1 MKWLKF
7 VLASI
12 VLAILSRGAF
22 AEDIGTAAD
31 LAAALADDP
40 AGSYTLTADMDLS
53 STDYAMLPAFKGV
66 IDGNGHVLYWRGST
80 PLFDD
85 FRGTIKNIVV
95 DGSLDSV
102 NTTMTGTGYGAI
114 CKSAHTGTFS
124 GVMVKGY
131 TIRHSTGNVGGSG
144 IGLFAGAAYAGTLF
158 ERCATDA
165 SCSLTKNGKA
175 NAMVGG
181 FVGIATK
188 DESDGV
194 VVTFD
199 SCTNNVSFSVTG
211 DNNPSWGSGGFVGG
225 LTGGKATI
233 TRFVFIGC
241 VNKGDITV
249 TGGSVNAGGLVG
261 YIVFGNHKEYGN
273 RSYFIDCINTGS
285 IITTS
290 SCTAIGGIVGQGSS
304 SVSALFDGCANYG
317 AIGTDGKASNAGGLA
332 GCWGV
337 YMSSEANTRDLTFR
351 NCANY
356 GSVDGGSFAGGL
368 CGKISTNTGW
378 ATGYFRFLNC
388 ASYGTVSATDSLG
401 EMTASLTYNTSAT
414 DAGLFDNCW
423 TKTSAIYASASNKV
437 PTQRNMKT
445 ADDANAL
452 SDLNDIAD
460 SELSYLP
467 WTSGTDGR
475 PELLMFYSAADRRLA
490 VFRDW
495 DGAILKQE
503 TVVPGSAAA
512 APADPER
519 THYSFAG
526 WSASFDG
533 IEENT
538 IIYAEYLPLQYT
550 VEFDSCGG
558 TPCASVTG
566 NVYSLFDLPVPLLNG
581 FVFSGWSLEG
591 VYTDVGT
598 IHDKDITMTALWK
611 AEKEPYVR
619 QLTLLQWN
627 LKNINTSSVSARSAA
642 IAAAL
647 KETEPDFCVF
657 SGYTMNATLLQTMMA
672 EIEGYGCAYTG
683 SNGSV
688 DANGRMFFF
697 KSSRFEAF
705 GPASTAMPVS
715 NATFAWIPVKE
726 KGTQNIY
733 LLVCGYFYPTKT
745 IKDYVSSSV
754 STINKLRT
762 SYPTATILFGADLR
776 LAAGTITFVS
786 EYEDWKGLEEAI
798 SSQWGMQVLRS
809 GEDMQYAFHS
819 SPYENHECN
828 VLSIKQVDNPDN
840 QMNSGYATTFS
851 LGKSG
856 GLTVIIR

>member
-1 MKWLKF
+1 MKSTNTAIALC
-7 VLASI
+7 
-12 VLAILSRGAF
+12 LAICSIRCLAV
-22 AEDIGTAAD
+22 DISSASD
-31 LAAALADDP
+31 LAAALANDP
-40 AGSYTLTADMDLS
+40 SGTYMLTADMDLS
-53 STDYAMLPAFKGV
+53 STGYAMLSAFNGV

-181 FVGIATK
+181 FVGVATK

-211 DNNPSWGSGGFVGG
+211 DNNSSWGSGGFVGG

-233 TRFVFIGC
+233 TRFVFVGC
-241 VNKGDITV
+241 VNKGNITV
-249 TGGSVNAGGLVG
+249 TGGSVNAGGIVG
-261 YIVFGNHKEYGN
+261 YICFGNHKEYGN
-273 RSYFIDCINTGS
+273 RSYFIDCVNLGS

-317 AIGTDGKASNAGGLA
+317 SIGTDGKASNAGGLA

-356 GSVDGGSFAGGL
+356 GSVDGGSSAGGL
-368 CGKISTNTGW
+368 CGKISTNIGW

-388 ASYGTVSATDSLG
+388 ASYGTVSATGSWG

-423 TKTSAIYASASNKV
+423 TKTSAIYESAPNKV
-437 PTQRNMKT
+437 PTKRNMKT
-445 ADDANAL
+445 ADDADAL
-452 SDLNDIAD
+452 SDLNGIAD

-467 WTSGTDGR
+467 WVSGTDGR
-475 PELLMFYSAADRRLA
+475 PELLAFVPSADRRLV

-503 TVVPGSAAA
+503 TVVPGSAAT

-519 THYSFAG
+519 AHYSFAG

-538 IIYAEYLPLQYT
+538 IIYAEYSPLQYT

-566 NVYSLFDLPVPLLNG
+566 NVYSLFDLPVPSQSG
-581 FVFSGWSLEG
+581 FVFSGWSLDG
-591 VYTDVGT
+591 VYTDVGA
-598 IHDKDITMTALWK
+598 IHDKDITLTALWK

-627 LKNINTSSVSARSAA
+627 LQNINVSSVSARSTA

-647 KETEPDFCVF
+647 GETEPDFCVF

-672 EIEGYGCAYTG
+672 KIEGYGYAYTG

-697 KSSRFEAF
+697 KSSRFEVF
-705 GPASTAMPVS
+705 GPASTAMPAS
-715 NATFAWIPVKE
+715 NATFAWVPVKE
-726 KGTQNIY
+726 KDTQNIY
-733 LLVCGYFYPTKT
+733 LLVCGFFNPTKNV
-745 IKDYVSSSV
+745 KDYLSLSV
-754 STINKLRT
+754 STINKLKT
-762 SYPTATILFGADLR
+762 NYPTATILFGADLR
-776 LAAGTITFVS
+776 LADGTSTFIS
-786 EYEDWKGLEEAI
+786 EYGDWKGLEEAI

-809 GEDMQYAFHS
+809 GDDLQYSFLA
-819 SPYENHECN
+819 SPYENNEYN

-840 QMNSGYATTFS
+840 QTNPGYATTFS
-851 LGKSG
+851 VGKAG
-856 GLTVIIR
+856 GFVIFVR

>member
-1 MKWLKF
+1 MKRLKF

-12 VLAILSRGAF
+12 VLAVLSRGAF
-22 AEDIGTAAD
+22 AADIGTAAD

-66 IDGNGHVLYWRGST
+66 IDGNGHVLSWRGST
-80 PLFDD
+80 PLFDK
-85 FRGTIKNIVV
+85 FQGTIKNIVV
-95 DGSLDSV
+95 DGSLDSA

-114 CKSAHTGTFS
+114 CKGAHSGTFS
-124 GVMVKGY
+124 GVTVKGY
-131 TIRHSTGNVGGSG
+131 TIKHSTGNVGGVG

-165 SCSLTKNGKA
+165 SCSLSKNSKA
-175 NAMVGG
+175 NSMVGG
-181 FVGIATK
+181 FVGIAAK

-211 DNNPSWGSGGFVGG
+211 DNNPNWGSGGFVGG

-233 TRFVFIGC
+233 TRFVFVGC

-249 TGGSVNAGGLVG
+249 TGGNVNAGGLVG
-261 YIVFGNHKEYGN
+261 YIAFGNHKEYGN
-273 RSYFIDCINTGS
+273 RSYFIDCINLGS
-285 IITTS
+285 IITAS
-290 SCTAIGGIVGQGSS
+290 SCNAIGGIVGQGTS
-304 SVSALFDGCANYG
+304 SVSAVFDGCANYG
-317 AIGTDGKASNAGGLA
+317 AIGADGKAKYAGGLA
-332 GCWGV
+332 GFWGT

-356 GSVDGGSFAGGL
+356 GSVDGGSSAGGL
-368 CGKISTNTGW
+368 CGKIDTNIGW

-388 ASYGTVSATDSLG
+388 ASYGTVSATGDWG
-401 EMTASLTYNTSAT
+401 EMTASLTYGTSAA

-423 TKTSAIYASASNKV
+423 TKTSKIYASATSKV

-445 ADDANAL
+445 ADDADAL
-452 SDLNDIAD
+452 AGLNDVAGAD
-460 SELSYLP
+460 LSYLP
-467 WTSGTDGR
+467 WVSGTDGR
-475 PELLMFYSAADRRLA
+475 PELLAFVPSADRRLA

-503 TVVPGSAAA
+503 TVVPGSAAT
-512 APADPER
+512 APTDPER
-519 THYSFAG
+519 AHYSFAG

-533 IEENT
+533 IAENT
-538 IIYAEYLPLQYT
+538 IIYAEYSPLQYT
-550 VEFDSCGG
+550 VGFDSCGG

-566 NVYSLFDLPVPLLNG
+566 NVYSLFDLPVPSRSG
-581 FVFSGWSLEG
+581 FVFAGWSLDG

-598 IHDKDITMTALWK
+598 IHDKDITMTALWE

-627 LKNINTSSVSARSAA
+627 LKSINASNVSTRSKG

-647 KETEPDFCVF
+647 EATNPDVCVF
-657 SGYTMNATLLQTMMA
+657 SGFGLSSTLLPTMMA
-672 EIEGYGCAYTG
+672 KIEGYGCAYTG

-726 KGTQNIY
+726 KETQNIY

-754 STINKLRT
+754 STINKLKT
-762 SYPTATILFGADLR
+762 NYPTATILFGADLR
-776 LAAGTITFVS
+776 LADGTTTFTS
-786 EYEDWKGLEEAI
+786 EYGDWKGLEEAI

-809 GEDMQYAFHS
+809 GDDLQYSFLA
-819 SPYENHECN
+819 SPYENNEYN
-828 VLSIKQVDNPDN
+828 VLSIKKVDDSSNQTNP
-840 QMNSGYATTFS
+840 GYATTFS